1 MPDRRHN
8 QRRVLI
14 PTDIRIES
22 EVVCAHLHDMREEIH
37 KGTNY
42 RRGIFSGGIYSWD
55 VVVALT
61 GPGGYGAAK
70 EIERE
75 IEFYKPDLVLFVG
88 VAGGRKD
95 VKHGDVV
102 AATKVYAYESG
113 KADIIFQ
120 IRPEVGRPSYRL
132 EQRAEAEA
140 AKKDWLRHLRGKLP
154 NPPPSVY
161 VGPIAAGE
169 SVNTLLDYGTEKLL
183 QTSYNDTLAVE
194 MEGHGFLE
202 AVHRT
207 DRQIE
212 ALIIR
217 RISDLMKDKA
227 ETNALH
233 CQEIASRH
241 ATAFPFEILATLQPV
256 D

>member
-37 KGTNY
+37 KGTIY
-42 RRGIFSGGIYSWD
+42 RRGTFSGGIYSWD

-61 GPGGYGAAK
+61 GRGGYGAAT
-70 EIERE
+70 ETERA

-102 AATKVYAYESG
+102 DATKVYAYESG

-120 IRPEVGRPSYRL
+120 TRPEVGRPSYRL

-169 SVNTLLDYGTEKLL
+169 SVITSLDSATEKLL

-217 RISDLMKDKA
+217 TISHPITDKSQ
-227 ETNALH
+227 THALH
-233 CQEIASRH
+233 CQELPSPPPR
-241 ATAFPFEILATLQPV
+241 PF
-256 D
+256 